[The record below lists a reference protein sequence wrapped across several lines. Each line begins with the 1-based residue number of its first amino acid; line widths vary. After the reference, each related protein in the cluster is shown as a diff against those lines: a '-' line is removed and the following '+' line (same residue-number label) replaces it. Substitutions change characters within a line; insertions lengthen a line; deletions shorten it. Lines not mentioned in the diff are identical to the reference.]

1 MRLVGRAFQAMRHRI
16 MRQLN
21 ERTEM
26 LAGVSHDLRTPL
38 TRMRL
43 QLALIDS
50 HPDAKAIGND
60 IDEMEEMIDAYL
72 AFAAGEGEEQ
82 PQETDVSGLLER
94 LVEQA
99 QKAHKFDI
107 SYTPTPSPASCISS

>member
-1 MRLVGRAFQAMRHRI
+1 MRHRI

-43 QLALIDS
+43 QLALMES
-50 HPDAKAIGND
+50 HPDTKAIGND

-72 AFAAGEGEEQ
+72 A
-82 PQETDVSGLLER
+82 LR
-94 LVEQA
+94 LVRV
-99 QKAHKFDI
+99 KNSRKK
-107 SYTPTPSPASCISS
+107 PM